1 MKQNLQVDAM
11 LQQLH
16 SPRRPDVALLHH
28 MLLVGAS
35 RRYTTLWGGEDRR
48 TPLMLAGTPGD
59 RDGHDSYRSLTRVL
73 LSNFHSSELL

>member
-1 MKQNLQVDAM
+1 MLEAFLAKHVD
-11 LQQLH
+11 
-16 SPRRPDVALLHH
+16 
-28 MLLVGAS
+28 GAS

-73 LSNFHSSELL
+73 LSNFLSSELL